1 MLLLDELL
9 ETPESLDS
17 KTELETVDVMGQK
30 VRGLDNQQP
39 SSCAKVGEG
48 SETRERLTSKSMIE
62 SHSVQCRKDL
72 NGKDIVRS
80 EVKAFEK
87 TANYCHSSSVC

>member
-17 KTELETVDVMGQK
+17 KTELETVDVMDQK

-39 SSCAKVGEG
+39 SSCTKVGEG

-62 SHSVQCRKDL
+62 SHSVQCRNDSFI

-80 EVKAFEK
+80 DMKVSE
-87 TANYCHSSSVC
+87 